1 MVPCPQHLPKSALSP
16 ASVRKPPPIS
26 LLTEPQ
32 WLQVKRRFRMTPREY
47 QIARL
52 ICSGLGNEEIAGQ
65 LHVMLSTVKTH
76 IRNIYRKTWVNN
88 KMAMLLRFAEE
99 LQPSPIASSDR

>member
-1 MVPCPQHLPKSALSP
+1 MVLYPHPPTPGTLSP
-16 ASVRKPPPIS
+16 AAVRKTPPTS

-32 WLQVKRRFRMTPREY
+32 WLQVKKLFKMTPREY

-99 LQPSPIASSDR
+99 TQPSPIASSDK

>member
-1 MVPCPQHLPKSALSP
+1 
-16 ASVRKPPPIS
+16 
-26 LLTEPQ
+26 
-32 WLQVKRRFRMTPREY
+32 MTPREY

-52 ICSGLGNEEIAGQ
+52 ICSGLGNEEIADQ

-99 LQPSPIASSDR
+99 TKPSPLASSDT

>member
-1 MVPCPQHLPKSALSP
+1 MVLYPHPPTPGTLSP
-16 ASVRKPPPIS
+16 AAVRKTPPIS

-32 WLQVKRRFRMTPREY
+32 WRQVKKRFKMTPREY

-52 ICSGLGNEEIAGQ
+52 ICSGLGNEEIADQ

-99 LQPSPIASSDR
+99 IQPSPIASSNK